1 MNTITRWAIKVLTEV
16 LAKLRFAE
24 VVADIIRG
32 DIGKQIAMMQMTP
45 YYPFHV
51 KGHINIGDEVVINI
65 SLSEIHNL
73 TEARA
78 FAANGP
84 MILVHAW
91 AIRNFPAGGIVPF
104 NTTNISDASCGF
116 SATVPDYGSIIGSR
130 HSRLLS

>member
-1 MNTITRWAIKVLTEV
+1 MSAITRWAIKVLTEV

-51 KGHINIGDEVVINI
+51 KARIHAGDEVIINI

-73 TEARA
+73 SEARA

-84 MILVHAW
+84 MVLVRVW
-91 AIRNFPAGGIVPF
+91 AIRDFPAGAIVPF
-104 NTTNISDASCGF
+104 NTTNMSDASCGF
-116 SATVPDYGSIIGSR
+116 SAIMPDLGQSMR
-130 HSRLLS
+130 HAKLLS